1 MQEEILAMSFVRERV
16 RGGFELGRSGQGKK
30 GLVQVGLG
38 VAVEVSLSL
47 ANLEQRA
54 KMERVMT
61 SLAHREALGP
71 PGLIPFGAP
80 VWQNSSSVT

>member
-1 MQEEILAMSFVRERV
+1 
-16 RGGFELGRSGQGKK
+16 LGTTRQGRK
-30 GLVQVGLG
+30 GVVQVGLG

-71 PGLIPFGAP
+71 GLILGAR
-80 VWQNSSSVT
+80 VWQKSSTVT